1 MSCNNIFTRGML
13 ITMLGLSYIENM
25 YKNHIKELLFNEE
38 KTLIPLSMITV
49 QKNKAIKEVLVEKN
63 KLEEKYKNIS
73 DNFDK
78 FDKITEIVSSWRALY
93 LKSFPGD
100 KHW

>member
-49 QKNKAIKEVLVEKN
+49 QKNK
-63 KLEEKYKNIS
+63 
-73 DNFDK
+73 
-78 FDKITEIVSSWRALY
+78 
-93 LKSFPGD
+93 
-100 KHW
+100 